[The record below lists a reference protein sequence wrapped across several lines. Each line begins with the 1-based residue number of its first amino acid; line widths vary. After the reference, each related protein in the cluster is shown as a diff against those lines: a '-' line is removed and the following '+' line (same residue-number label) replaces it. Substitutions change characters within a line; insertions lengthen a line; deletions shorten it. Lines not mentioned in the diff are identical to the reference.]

1 MRQPPISQEGHV
13 PSVNQGSQYPVPV
26 RHALITDQ
34 LFERPAAAPDYRREK
49 LALQDLARLMA
60 DHPAQVMPRL
70 VKLAL
75 EVCDADS
82 AGVSVLEAPVF
93 RWSGLKGKLAVF
105 EGATTPRDSS
115 PCGVCL
121 DKGDVVLMRHPENAY
136 RWIADA
142 QIVVPEVL
150 LVPLLANG
158 KEPIGTLWV
167 VAKEAGIFTQE
178 HARVMRELAA
188 FTGLALH
195 MIQTDTRLKTALEKQ
210 ESLAKEMSHRVKN
223 VFAITSSI
231 VSMTARGARTKEE
244 MSEAITG
251 RLRALAEAH
260 GLARRPTGSDAD
272 GRGVELRELLETL
285 LRPYKAPR
293 LAGPSI
299 IVTETAI
306 DRIALIIH
314 ELTTNAVKYGALGRD
329 DGTVKVQWAKTTEEL
344 TLVWSEHGG
353 CQVAPPAKKGSGAV
367 LIESTLESLGG
378 RIACDWAANG
388 LTATITMRLDQLTG

>member
-1 MRQPPISQEGHV
+1 V
-13 PSVNQGSQYPVPV
+13 PRVNQGSQYPVPV

-70 VKLAL
+70 VNLAL
-75 EVCDADS
+75 EFCDADS
-82 AGVSVLEAPVF
+82 AGVSVLEGPVF

-121 DKGDVVLMRHPENAY
+121 DKRDVVLMRNPEDAY

-142 QIVVPEVL
+142 QIIVPEVL

-167 VAKEAGIFTQE
+167 VAKEAGAFTQQ
-178 HARVMRELAA
+178 HARVMEELAA
-188 FTGLALH
+188 FTGVALH
-195 MIQTDTRLKTALEKQ
+195 MIQTDTRLKAALEQQ

-223 VFAITSSI
+223 VFAITTSI
-231 VSMTARGARTKEE
+231 VNMTTRGAGTKDE
-244 MSEAITG
+244 MAEAITG

-260 GLARRPTGSDAD
+260 SLARRPVASHAD
-272 GRGVELRELLETL
+272 SKGVELRDLLETL
-285 LRPYKAPR
+285 LRPYKAPS
-293 LAGPSI
+293 LDGPSVI
-299 IVTETAI
+299 LTETAI
-306 DRIALIIH
+306 DRLALIIH
-314 ELTTNAVKYGALGRD
+314 ELATNAVKYGALGR
-329 DGTVKVQWAKTTEEL
+329 GNGAVKVQWTMKAEEL
-344 TLVWSEHGG
+344 TLVWSERSDS
-353 CQVAPPAKKGSGAV
+353 QVDPPAKKGFGAV

-378 RIACDWAANG
+378 KIAYDWTANG
-388 LTATITMRLDQLTG
+388 MIATITMRLDQLTA